1 MTTWTTI
8 HLPTVLHFHPGS
20 LATNQ
25 HFNLKLLTLSKG
37 WCLFESTSTQGLI
50 CHIKEWH
57 RVSWV
62 DSTAKGTRLNGRRK
76 YFYCSQLREV
86 KYLFYILTIVRMVF
100 CRRKNPS
107 GRSKRLKTPFI
118 WPRKS
123 QRRTQSFTKFWK
135 KLRLTGILL
144 TQKQFFKSEMK

>member
-1 MTTWTTI
+1 MTTCTTI

-25 HFNLKLLTLSKG
+25 HFNMKLLTLSKS

-76 YFYCSQLREV
+76 YTFWGKYPVFYLYV
-86 KYLFYILTIVRMVF
+86 TLTICAKCNGKIYWFKRHHLIYTRTFLRTSQSSVNHIFHTKKSIAKEVF
-100 CRRKNPS
+100 FQ
-107 GRSKRLKTPFI
+107 TVV
-118 WPRKS
+118 
-123 QRRTQSFTKFWK
+123 
-135 KLRLTGILL
+135 
-144 TQKQFFKSEMK
+144 SE